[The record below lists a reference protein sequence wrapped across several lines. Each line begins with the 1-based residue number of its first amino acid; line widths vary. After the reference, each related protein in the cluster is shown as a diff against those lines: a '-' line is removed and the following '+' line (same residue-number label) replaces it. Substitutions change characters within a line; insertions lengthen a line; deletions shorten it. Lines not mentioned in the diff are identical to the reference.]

1 MKRSKRRSLI
11 EAELQ
16 MDLLLKRVGY
26 SGKCKVD
33 SVNEIP
39 SYKLTIK
46 NPTSDLVP
54 GGSYKRAEPRYTGD
68 EIMGIVV
75 THKSNL
81 MPIRKDNKQA
91 AVDASQ
97 MRRN

>member
-1 MKRSKRRSLI
+1 MKTKRKSLI
-11 EAELQ
+11 EAERQ
-16 MDLLLKRVGY
+16 MELLLKRVGY
-26 SGKCKVD
+26 TGKNKGV

-39 SYKLTIK
+39 NYRVNAKV
-46 NPTSDLVP
+46 PTSDIIP
-54 GGSYKRAEPRYTGD
+54 GGSYRRHEPKYSGD
-68 EIMGIVV
+68 EILGIVV

-97 MRRN
+97 MRR